1 MINELLMATQS
12 VQALGN
18 LLKAANGLAN
28 YSEIVQKVAEVHS
41 KLMQA
46 NSVALAAQEKQAGLA
61 EEIQKLRNEVERLK
75 NWAAEAKTYEIRE
88 VSSGVFVCM
97 SVGYTGKFQSAQKL
111 CVNCFNQ
118 GNKSLLQ
125 QQHIE
130 VGRQLSLACHRCK
143 SNVIFRHYTEQ
154 AS

>member
-1 MINELLMATQS
+1 MINELLVASQS
-12 VQALGN
+12 VQALGS

-28 YSEIVQKVAEVHS
+28 YSEIVEKMADVHA

-46 NSVALAAQEKQAGLA
+46 NAVALSAQEKQAGIAA
-61 EEIQKLRNEVERLK
+61 ELQDLRTEVTRLK
-75 NWAAEAKTYEIRE
+75 DWSAEASNFEVRE
-88 VSSGVFVCM
+88 VAQGVFVM
-97 SVGYTGKFQSAQKL
+97 LPVTHVGKYQSAQKL

-130 VGRQLSLACHRCK
+130 IGRQLSLICHRCK
-143 SNVIFRHYTEQ
+143 ANVIFRHYIEQ
-154 AS
+154 A